1 MTRKTRPVIGSR
13 LSGLVAGVDTLGQ
26 PATTSLSTALLDPG
40 EFQPRYYF
48 NPDALEDLTRS
59 VREQGVLQPLLV
71 RPTPGGRY
79 EIVAGERRWRA
90 ARQAGLSEVPVL
102 IRTLS
107 DSEARLAA
115 AVENLQREDLNV
127 MEEVRAKLQVAAV
140 TLGVHEDSAVARL
153 FALDRHPESD
163 PDLIGKLDAAFGA
176 LGRESWRSFIRNRA
190 ALLNLPEE
198 LQEAVRTGL
207 DYRKALVIGR
217 APTAEQ
223 RERML
228 EAAANGATVV
238 ALRQLLSGPDQPG
251 PDVFS
256 TVARQLRDRKGLARL
271 EPRQRARAEKLLLQ
285 LSELLSGEGS
295 DTSD

>member
-1 MTRKTRPVIGSR
+1 MTRKARPVIGAR
-13 LSGLVAGVDTLGQ
+13 LSGLVAGVDTLAQ
-26 PATTSLSTALLDPG
+26 PATTTLSTALLDPG

-71 RPTPGGRY
+71 RPTASGRY

-90 ARQAGLSEVPVL
+90 ARQAGLTEVPVL

-127 MEEVRAKLQVAAV
+127 MEEVRAKLQVASV
-140 TLGVHEDSAVARL
+140 TLSVPEDSVVARM
-153 FALDRHPESD
+153 FALDRHADTEPE
-163 PDLIGKLDAAFGA
+163 LIARLDAAFGA

-190 ALLNLPEE
+190 ALLNLSEE

-217 APTAEQ
+217 ADRPDL
-223 RERML
+223 REAML
-228 EAAANGATVV
+228 EAAAAGATVA
-238 ALRQLLSGPDQPG
+238 ALREMLRGPAQPTQ
-251 PDVFS
+251 DVFV
-256 TVARQLRDRKGLARL
+256 TVAGQLRDRRALMRL
-271 EPRQRARAEKLLLQ
+271 DARQRARAEKLLVQ
-285 LSELLSGEGS
+285 LSALLSGQAS
-295 DTSD
+295 DTD

>member
-1 MTRKTRPVIGSR
+1 MTRKARPVIGAR
-13 LSGLVAGVDTLGQ
+13 LSGLVAGVDTLAQ
-26 PATTSLSTALLDPG
+26 PATTSLSTTLLDPG

-48 NPDALEDLTRS
+48 NPDALDDLTRS

-71 RPTPGGRY
+71 RPTASGRY

-90 ARQAGLSEVPVL
+90 ARQAGLTEVPVL

-127 MEEVRAKLQVAAV
+127 MEEVRAKLQVASV
-140 TLGVHEDSAVARL
+140 TLGVPEGSVVARM
-153 FALDRHPESD
+153 FALDRHAETEPE
-163 PDLIGKLDAAFGA
+163 LIARLDAAFGA

-190 ALLNLPEE
+190 ALLNLSED

-217 APTAEQ
+217 ADRDDLRDA
-223 RERML
+223 ML
-228 EAAANGATVV
+228 EAASGGATVA
-238 ALRQLLSGPDQPG
+238 ALREMLRGPAQPTQ
-251 PDVFS
+251 DVFV
-256 TVARQLRDRKGLARL
+256 TVAQQLRDRRALGRL
-271 EPRQRARAEKLLLQ
+271 DARQRARAEKLLAQ
-285 LSELLSGEGS
+285 LSALLSGQTS
-295 DTSD
+295 DTD

>member
-1 MTRKTRPVIGSR
+1 MVGSR
-13 LSGLVAGVDTLGQ
+13 LSGLVAGIDTLAQ

-48 NPDALEDLTRS
+48 NPDALDDLARS

-71 RPTPGGRY
+71 RPLPGGRY

-102 IRTLS
+102 IRTLT

-115 AVENLQREDLNV
+115 AVENLQRENLNV

-140 TLGVHEDSAVARL
+140 TLGISEDAAVARM
-153 FALDRHPESD
+153 FALDRHAESE
-163 PDLIGKLDAAFGA
+163 PALIEELDAAFGA

-190 ALLNLPEE
+190 ALLNLPED

-217 APTAEQ
+217 AATPDLRAQ
-223 RERML
+223 LL
-228 EAAANGATVV
+228 EAAASGATVKQ
-238 ALRQLLSGPDQPG
+238 LRQLLHGPSLPN
-251 PDVFS
+251 PDVFD
-256 TVARQLRDRKGLARL
+256 TVSRQLRDRKGLARL
-271 EPRQRARAEKLLLQ
+271 EPRQRARAEKLLRQ
-285 LSELLSGEGS
+285 LSDLLSGQAE
-295 DTSD
+295 D

>member
-1 MTRKTRPVIGSR
+1 MTRKARPVIGAR
-13 LSGLVAGVDTLGQ
+13 LSGLVAGVDTLAQ

-71 RPTPGGRY
+71 RPTASGRY

-90 ARQAGLSEVPVL
+90 ARQAGLTEVPVL

-127 MEEVRAKLQVAAV
+127 MEEVRAKLQVASV
-140 TLGVHEDSAVARL
+140 TLGVPEDGVVARM
-153 FALDRHPESD
+153 FALDRHADTEPE
-163 PDLIGKLDAAFGA
+163 LIARLDAAFGA

-190 ALLNLPEE
+190 ALLNLSED

-217 APTAEQ
+217 AEHSDL
-223 RERML
+223 REAML
-228 EAAANGATVV
+228 EAAAAGATVA
-238 ALRQLLSGPDQPG
+238 ALREMLRGPAQSTQ
-251 PDVFS
+251 DVFV
-256 TVARQLRDRKGLARL
+256 TVAQQLRDRRALTRL
-271 EPRQRARAEKLLLQ
+271 DARQRARAEKLLAQ
-285 LSELLSGEGS
+285 LSALLSGQAG
-295 DTSD
+295 DTD

>member
-1 MTRKTRPVIGSR
+1 MTRKARPVIGAR
-13 LSGLVAGVDTLGQ
+13 LSGLVAGVDTLAQ
-26 PATTSLSTALLDPG
+26 PATTSLSTTLLDPG

-48 NPDALEDLTRS
+48 NPDALDDLTRS

-71 RPTPGGRY
+71 RPTASGRY

-90 ARQAGLSEVPVL
+90 ARQAGLTEVPVL

-127 MEEVRAKLQVAAV
+127 MEEVRAKLQVASV
-140 TLGVHEDSAVARL
+140 TLGVPEDSVVARM
-153 FALDRHPESD
+153 FALDRHAETEPE
-163 PDLIGKLDAAFGA
+163 LIARLDAAFGA

-190 ALLNLPEE
+190 ALLNLSED

-217 APTAEQ
+217 ADRDDLRDA
-223 RERML
+223 ML
-228 EAAANGATVV
+228 EAASGGATVA
-238 ALRQLLSGPDQPG
+238 ALREMLRGPAQPTQ
-251 PDVFS
+251 DVFV
-256 TVARQLRDRKGLARL
+256 TVAQQLRDRRALGRL
-271 EPRQRARAEKLLLQ
+271 DARQRARAEKLLAQ
-285 LSELLSGEGS
+285 LSALLSGQTS
-295 DTSD
+295 DTD

>member
-1 MTRKTRPVIGSR
+1 MTRKPRPVIGAR
-13 LSGLVAGVDTLGQ
+13 LSGLVAGVDTLAQ

-71 RPTPGGRY
+71 RPTASGRY

-90 ARQAGLSEVPVL
+90 ARQAGLTEVPVL

-127 MEEVRAKLQVAAV
+127 MEEVRAKLQVASV
-140 TLGVHEDSAVARL
+140 TLGVPEDSVVARM
-153 FALDRHPESD
+153 FALDRHADTEPE
-163 PDLIGKLDAAFGA
+163 LIARLDAAFGA

-190 ALLNLPEE
+190 ALLNLSEE

-217 APTAEQ
+217 ADRPDL
-223 RERML
+223 REAML
-228 EAAANGATVV
+228 EAAAAGATVA
-238 ALRQLLSGPDQPG
+238 ALREMLRGPAQPTQ
-251 PDVFS
+251 DVFV
-256 TVARQLRDRKGLARL
+256 TVAGQLRDRRALTRL
-271 EPRQRARAEKLLLQ
+271 DARQRARAEKLLVQ
-285 LSELLSGEGS
+285 LSALLSGQAS
-295 DTSD
+295 DTD

>member
-1 MTRKTRPVIGSR
+1 MTRKARPVVGSR
-13 LSGLVAGVDTLGQ
+13 LSGLVAGIDTLAQ

-48 NPDALEDLTRS
+48 NPDALDDLTRS

-102 IRTLS
+102 IRTLT

-140 TLGVHEDSAVARL
+140 TLGIREDAAVARM
-153 FALDRHPESD
+153 FALDRHAGSEPALVE
-163 PDLIGKLDAAFGA
+163 KLDAAFGA

-190 ALLNLPEE
+190 ALLNLPED

-217 APTAEQ
+217 AATADLRAQ
-223 RERML
+223 L
-228 EAAANGATVV
+228 LDAAASGATV
-238 ALRQLLSGPDQPG
+238 AQLRQLLNGPSLPA
-251 PDVFS
+251 PDVFD

-271 EPRQRARAEKLLLQ
+271 EPRQRARAEKLLQQ
-285 LSELLSGEGS
+285 LSDLLSGQPE
-295 DTSD
+295 D

>member
-1 MTRKTRPVIGSR
+1 MTRKTRPVIGAR
-13 LSGLVAGVDTLGQ
+13 LSGLVAGVDTLAQ

-71 RPTPGGRY
+71 RPTASGRY

-90 ARQAGLSEVPVL
+90 ARQAGLTEVPVL

-127 MEEVRAKLQVAAV
+127 MEEVRAKLQVASV
-140 TLGVHEDSAVARL
+140 TLGVPEDGVVARM
-153 FALDRHPESD
+153 FALDRHADTEPE
-163 PDLIGKLDAAFGA
+163 LIARLDAAFGA

-190 ALLNLPEE
+190 ALLNLSED

-217 APTAEQ
+217 AERPDL
-223 RERML
+223 REAML
-228 EAAANGATVV
+228 EAAAAGATVA
-238 ALRQLLSGPDQPG
+238 ALREMLRGPAQPTQ
-251 PDVFS
+251 DVFV
-256 TVARQLRDRKGLARL
+256 TVAQQLRDRRALTRL
-271 EPRQRARAEKLLLQ
+271 DARQRARAEKLLAQ
-285 LSELLSGEGS
+285 LSALLSGQAG
-295 DTSD
+295 DTD

>member
-1 MTRKTRPVIGSR
+1 MTRKARPVIGAR
-13 LSGLVAGVDTLGQ
+13 LSGLVAGVDTLAQ
-26 PATTSLSTALLDPG
+26 PATTTLSTALLDPG

-71 RPTPGGRY
+71 RPTASGRY

-90 ARQAGLSEVPVL
+90 ARQAGLTEVPVL

-127 MEEVRAKLQVAAV
+127 MEEVRAKLQVASV
-140 TLGVHEDSAVARL
+140 TLGVPEDSVVARM
-153 FALDRHPESD
+153 FALDRHADTEPE
-163 PDLIGKLDAAFGA
+163 LIARLDAAFGA

-190 ALLNLPEE
+190 ALLNLSEE

-217 APTAEQ
+217 ADRPDL
-223 RERML
+223 REAML
-228 EAAANGATVV
+228 EAAAAGATVA
-238 ALRQLLSGPDQPG
+238 ALREMLRGPAQPTQ
-251 PDVFS
+251 DVFV
-256 TVARQLRDRKGLARL
+256 TVAGQLRDRRALTRL
-271 EPRQRARAEKLLLQ
+271 DARQRARAEKLLVQ
-285 LSELLSGEGS
+285 LSALLSGQAS
-295 DTSD
+295 DTD

>member
-1 MTRKTRPVIGSR
+1 MTRKARPVIGAR
-13 LSGLVAGVDTLGQ
+13 LSGLVAGVDTLAQ
-26 PATTSLSTALLDPG
+26 PATTSLSTTLLDPG

-48 NPDALEDLTRS
+48 NPDALDDLTRS

-71 RPTPGGRY
+71 RPTASGRY

-90 ARQAGLSEVPVL
+90 ARQAGLTEVPVL

-127 MEEVRAKLQVAAV
+127 MEEVRAKLQVASV
-140 TLGVHEDSAVARL
+140 TLGVPEDSVVARM
-153 FALDRHPESD
+153 FALDRHAETEPE
-163 PDLIGKLDAAFGA
+163 LIARLDAAFGA

-190 ALLNLPEE
+190 ALLNLSED

-217 APTAEQ
+217 ADRDDLRDA
-223 RERML
+223 ML
-228 EAAANGATVV
+228 EAASGGATVA
-238 ALRQLLSGPDQPG
+238 ALREMLRGPAQPTQ
-251 PDVFS
+251 DVFV
-256 TVARQLRDRKGLARL
+256 TVAQQLRDRRALGRL
-271 EPRQRARAEKLLLQ
+271 DARQRARAEKLLAQ
-285 LSELLSGEGS
+285 LSALLSGQ
-295 DTSD
+295 TSETD